1 MSQHRN
7 LSQEEKKTAQSIDIL
22 KEDRQAFGLLVTK
35 VRMQQ
40 EALS

>member
-7 LSQEEKKTAQSIDIL
+7 LSQEEKKTAKSIDIL
-22 KEDRQAFGLLVTK
+22 KEDRQALGLLVTK

>member
-7 LSQEEKKTAQSIDIL
+7 LSQEEKKPAKSIDIL